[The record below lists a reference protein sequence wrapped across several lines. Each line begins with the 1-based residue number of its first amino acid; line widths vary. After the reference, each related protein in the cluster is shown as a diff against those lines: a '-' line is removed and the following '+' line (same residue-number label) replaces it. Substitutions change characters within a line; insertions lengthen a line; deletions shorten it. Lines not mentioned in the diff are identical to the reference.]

1 MSLTRDRLLTS
12 APAEAMSKW
21 IIASLNPARQ
31 RASSSSGVRE
41 SELELEGSWVRSSP
55 GAHKKMSHSPRCYL
69 LVIHLLIY
77 FCFTFISH
85 SIIIPSN
92 FISRNWTEERSA
104 TPGGY
109 SSKFYVLYGQAPIT
123 LLHTAFDRKATPFV
137 YLLFKTVERLYLKWS
152 KKEPESRKLPAPTNG
167 RGRLET
173 KSCSRKKQTTDSRK
187 AHASF
192 RWYLHVRTTSK
203 RSIRLQ
209 CTPLKL
215 GNAFPRQIFTVC
227 EGESL
232 LLKVSSNILGQRE
245 FDTTFATQLKT
256 LRSWCT
262 RKLHALWKILLMHE
276 SFNPTP

>member
-21 IIASLNPARQ
+21 IIASLNLARQ

-109 SSKFYVLYGQAPIT
+109 SSKFYVLYGQAPLPFYIR
-123 LLHTAFDRKATPFV
+123 LLTEKPHLSYT
-137 YLLFKTVERLYLKWS
+137 YYLKLLKDLLKGQLS
-152 KKEPESRKLPAPTNG
+152 GKLP
-167 RGRLET
+167 LFF
-173 KSCSRKKQTTDSRK
+173 KFSM
-187 AHASF
+187 
-192 RWYLHVRTTSK
+192 
-203 RSIRLQ
+203 
-209 CTPLKL
+209 
-215 GNAFPRQIFTVC
+215 
-227 EGESL
+227 
-232 LLKVSSNILGQRE
+232 VS
-245 FDTTFATQLKT
+245 
-256 LRSWCT
+256 
-262 RKLHALWKILLMHE
+262 
-276 SFNPTP
+276 

>member
-1 MSLTRDRLLTS
+1 
-12 APAEAMSKW
+12 
-21 IIASLNPARQ
+21 
-31 RASSSSGVRE
+31 
-41 SELELEGSWVRSSP
+41 
-55 GAHKKMSHSPRCYL
+55 MSHSPRCYL

-92 FISRNWTEERSA
+92 FICRNWTEERFA

-109 SSKFYVLYGQAPIT
+109 SSKFYVLYERAPIT
-123 LLHTAFDRKATPFV
+123 LLHTTFWQKSHTFRIPTIWN
-137 YLLFKTVERLYLKWS
+137 YWKTYLKWS

-173 KSCSRKKQTTDSRK
+173 KSSSRKKQKTDSRK

-192 RWYLHVRTTSK
+192 RWYLHVRNTST
-203 RSIRLQ
+203 RSIRLR
-209 CTPLKL
+209 CAPLKL

-232 LLKVSSNILGQRE
+232 LLKVWSNILWQGQ
-245 FDTTFATQLKT
+245 FDTTFTTQFQT

-262 RKLHALWKILLMHE
+262 RKLQALWKILLVHE

>member
-1 MSLTRDRLLTS
+1 MLRKFIGLWVFISIIFSVFLKFRFELSLTRDRLLTS

-123 LLHTAFDRKATPFV
+123 YPFTYDFWQKSHTFRI
-137 YLLFKTVERLYLKWS
+137 
-152 KKEPESRKLPAPTNG
+152 PT
-167 RGRLET
+167 
-173 KSCSRKKQTTDSRK
+173 
-187 AHASF
+187 
-192 RWYLHVRTTSK
+192 
-203 RSIRLQ
+203 I
-209 CTPLKL
+209 
-215 GNAFPRQIFTVC
+215 
-227 EGESL
+227 
-232 LLKVSSNILGQRE
+232 
-245 FDTTFATQLKT
+245 
-256 LRSWCT
+256 
-262 RKLHALWKILLMHE
+262 
-276 SFNPTP
+276 